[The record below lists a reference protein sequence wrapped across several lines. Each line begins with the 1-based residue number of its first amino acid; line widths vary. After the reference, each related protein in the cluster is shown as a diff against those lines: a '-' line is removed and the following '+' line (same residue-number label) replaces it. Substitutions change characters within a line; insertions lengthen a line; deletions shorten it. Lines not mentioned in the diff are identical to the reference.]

1 MTLQDFI
8 KFTTDS
14 LNTFSSSLGDI
25 LPNLVAALVIFLV
38 GLIVA
43 SILVRIWMEI
53 TKVTNLEKSL
63 SGIDAYS
70 NLVKTNKSLSISE
83 VVSSL
88 IWWSIVLIFSVAS
101 LKSLGVAEV
110 DATFAQFFN
119 YLPRFISGALIL
131 VIGSLFAWY
140 ASVLINAVGT
150 LAKLSAVNLV
160 AKATSI
166 AIMVFSLL
174 SALVTFGVASEML
187 KLISQVTIIATGL
200 AFALGGKDLA
210 SEQLKKLKDS
220 FK

>member
-14 LNTFSSSLGDI
+14 LNTFSSNLGTI
-25 LPNLVAALVIFLV
+25 LPNLVAALVIFLA
-38 GLIVA
+38 GLIAA
-43 SILVRIWMEI
+43 SILVRIWVEI
-53 TKVTNLEKSL
+53 TKVINLEKSL
-63 SGIDAYS
+63 AGIDAYS

-88 IWWSIVLIFSVAS
+88 IWWSIVLVFSVAS
-101 LKSLGVAEV
+101 LKSLGLAEV
-110 DATFAQFFN
+110 DATFAQFFDS
-119 YLPRFISGALIL
+119 LPRFISGALIL
-131 VIGSLFAWY
+131 VIGSIFAWY

-150 LAKLSAVNLV
+150 LAKLAAVNLV

-166 AIMVFSLL
+166 AIMIFSLL
-174 SALVTFGVASEML
+174 AALSTFGVDGEML
-187 KLISQVTIIATGL
+187 KLISQVAIVATGL
-200 AFALGGKDLA
+200 AFALGGKELA

>member
-14 LNTFSSSLGDI
+14 LNTFSSNLGEI

-38 GLIVA
+38 GLIAA
-43 SILVRIWMEI
+43 SILVRIWVEI
-53 TKVTNLEKSL
+53 TKVINLEKSL
-63 SGIDAYS
+63 AGIEAYA

-88 IWWSIVLIFSVAS
+88 IWWSIVLVFSVAA
-101 LKSLGVAEV
+101 LKSLGLTEV

-119 YLPRFISGALIL
+119 YSSRFISGALIL
-131 VIGSLFAWY
+131 VIGSIFAWY
-140 ASVLINAVGT
+140 ASVLINAVGI

-166 AIMVFSLL
+166 AIMIFSLL
-174 SALVTFGVASEML
+174 AALSTFGVDSEML
-187 KLISQVTIIATGL
+187 KLISQVAIVATGL
-200 AFALGGKDLA
+200 AFALGGKELA